1 MSMMISQSMLPEF
14 DHEMANLRKTLERVP
29 ENTPDFAPHPKS
41 MKLSRLAGHLA
52 ELPMWAK
59 MTLGQ
64 DEVDINPPGGAT
76 FEPGVMKNRR
86 ELLATFDE
94 TVKQARAQIAAA
106 SDEAMMRPWTLKSA
120 GQAMFTMPKV
130 AVLRSFVMNHMIH
143 HRAQLGVYLRMNGVP
158 VPGLYGP
165 SADER

>member
-41 MKLSRLAGHLA
+41 MKLARLAGHLA

-59 MTLGQ
+59 MTLGE

-76 FEPGVMKNRR
+76 FQPGVMKSRK

-94 TVKQARAQIAAA
+94 NVKQARAR
-106 SDEAMMRPWTLKSA
+106 SPPHPTRP
-120 GQAMFTMPKV
+120 
-130 AVLRSFVMNHMIH
+130 
-143 HRAQLGVYLRMNGVP
+143 
-158 VPGLYGP
+158 
-165 SADER
+165 